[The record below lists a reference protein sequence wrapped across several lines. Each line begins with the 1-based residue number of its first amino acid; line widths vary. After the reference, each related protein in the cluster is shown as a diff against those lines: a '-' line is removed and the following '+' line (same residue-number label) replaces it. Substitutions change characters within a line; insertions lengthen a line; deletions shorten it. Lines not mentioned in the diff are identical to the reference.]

1 MRIYPDTPNERG
13 RAVARDAL
21 TLLTLFVLAWLA
33 LKVHDT
39 VDKLAV
45 LGTGVRDSGNAVQDG
60 FGAAADAVSGVP
72 VVGGEVGDA
81 LRDAGSGTGGEVA
94 DAGSAGEERVHDLA
108 NLLGFLFFAIPASI
122 LLLTTLPARIRQV
135 RELNAAQRLLG
146 EPASEERRRLIAMRA
161 AFSLPARDLAR
172 YTKDPLGDLE
182 LGRYDPL
189 IEAAYEAEGLAKLP
203 DSAGLR
209 RPRPPRRP
217 RRRRLPL
224 GGAAAR
230 AERASPS
237 AELATTPSGGFT
249 SDASA
254 ALRPTFS
261 IRTSVF
267 SPTSVAAPDTDTT

>member
-21 TLLTLFVLAWLA
+21 ILLTLFVLAWLA

-81 LRDAGSGTGGEVA
+81 LRDAGSSTGGEVA

-122 LLLTTLPARIRQV
+122 LLLTTLPGRIRQL
-135 RELNAAQRLLG
+135 RELNAAHRFLG

-161 AFSLPARDLAR
+161 AFSLPARDLTR

-182 LGRYDPL
+182 AGRYDAL
-189 IEAAYEAEGLAKLP
+189 IAAAFQAEGLAAP
-203 DSAGLR
+203 
-209 RPRPPRRP
+209 
-217 RRRRLPL
+217 
-224 GGAAAR
+224 AR
-230 AERASPS
+230 
-237 AELATTPSGGFT
+237 GW
-249 SDASA
+249 
-254 ALRPTFS
+254 
-261 IRTSVF
+261 
-267 SPTSVAAPDTDTT
+267 